1 MICSAPGIDKREKYT
16 LFKPEA
22 LAKRTGLAYI
32 PLYSPS
38 AKPKLESFDS
48 VTITPPD
55 SLIGREY
62 NVFTEDSDS
71 GESSDDGMFYG
82 SFVPKRTATNIS
94 ELLKIPEHP
103 SRMSNHHQKNVGSIL
118 ISIEF
123 WEKLQKQEKQK
134 LEKAN
139 EKRQKKFEQ
148 TRKRE
153 HRDKI
158 VKLKRTLGKKK
169 HPAGLKKINSRKCKL
184 TNTLMLL

>member
-48 VTITPPD
+48 VTITPPV

-62 NVFTEDSDS
+62 NVYTEDSDS

-82 SFVPKRTATNIS
+82 SFVPKRTATDIS
-94 ELLKIPEHP
+94 EFLKIPEHP

-118 ISIEF
+118 TSIEF
-123 WEKLQKQEKQK
+123 LGKTA
-134 LEKAN
+134 KAR
-139 EKRQKKFEQ
+139 EAE
-148 TRKRE
+148 TRK
-153 HRDKI
+153 
-158 VKLKRTLGKKK
+158 
-169 HPAGLKKINSRKCKL
+169 SQ
-184 TNTLMLL
+184 